1 MRRPEPVTRMN
12 TSLRPRSSLVDLE
25 NYATIWKTAQALF
38 GTLAEITFGGT
49 GCMVWLPC
57 QGCEDDLHNL
67 IKLAYLI
74 K

>member
-1 MRRPEPVTRMN
+1 
-12 TSLRPRSSLVDLE
+12 VDLE